1 MSRQLPS
8 RTEASSFLFL
18 LCQPR
23 DHFKGDDLDVLR
35 AVANTLATQSGS
47 RMSGEQPSHARDKLC
62 SSYSIESNR
71 FQFLDLSLSLS
82 LSLFL
87 SQLAVTT
94 CVCMGCLLI
103 KYLHLL
109 VVAGSW
115 HLMREA
121 AAAGCE
127 DGADIKCLEFEV
139 TRFLGLLKRPLFKL

>member
-47 RMSGEQPSHARDKLC
+47 RVSGEQPSHARDKLC

-82 LSLFL
+82 LSLSF
-87 SQLAVTT
+87 SVGRHH
-94 CVCMGCLLI
+94 VC
-103 KYLHLL
+103 LHGLFINKIFASASSCGI
-109 VVAGSW
+109 VA
-115 HLMREA
+115 LDA
-121 AAAGCE
+121 
-127 DGADIKCLEFEV
+127 
-139 TRFLGLLKRPLFKL
+139 